1 MMSMF
6 KRIKQLLKS
15 ILNNTKGEYS
25 FRIEPS
31 EFTAE
36 QSAAFDRM
44 VDFLARMVEKYGP
57 MLDDIVKSEVNKKA
71 EKQTA

>member
-1 MMSMF
+1 ML

-15 ILNNTKGEYS
+15 ILNNNKGEYN

-57 MLDDIVKSEVNKKA
+57 LLDDIIKVETEKKA

>member
-1 MMSMF
+1 MF
-6 KRIKQLLKS
+6 KRIKQLIKT

-25 FRIEPS
+25 FCIEPS

-57 MLDDIVKSEVNKKA
+57 MLDDIVKSEVTKKA

>member
-1 MMSMF
+1 ML
-6 KRIKQLLKS
+6 KRIKQLIKTV
-15 ILNNTKGEYS
+15 LNNTKGEYS

-31 EFTAE
+31 EFTPE

-44 VDFLARMVEKYGP
+44 VDFLACMVEKYGP
-57 MLDDIVKSEVNKKA
+57 MLDDIVKAETGKKA

>member
-1 MMSMF
+1 MLN
-6 KRIKQLLKS
+6 RIKKLIKT

-57 MLDDIVKSEVNKKA
+57 MLDDIVKSEANKKA

>member
-1 MMSMF
+1 ML

-31 EFTAE
+31 EFTSE

-44 VDFLARMVEKYGP
+44 VYFLACMVEKYGP
-57 MLDDIVKSEVNKKA
+57 MLDDIVKGEVDKKA

>member
-1 MMSMF
+1 MF
-6 KRIKQLLKS
+6 KRIKQLIKT
-15 ILNNTKGEYS
+15 ILNSTKGEYS

-31 EFTAE
+31 EFTPE

-44 VDFLARMVEKYGP
+44 VDFLACMVEKYGP
-57 MLDDIVKSEVNKKA
+57 MLDDIVKSETGKKA

>member
-1 MMSMF
+1 ML

-15 ILNNTKGEYS
+15 ILNSTKGEYS

-57 MLDDIVKSEVNKKA
+57 LLDNIVKAETGKNA

>member
-1 MMSMF
+1 MF
-6 KRIKQLLKS
+6 KRIKQLIKT

-36 QSAAFDRM
+36 QSVAFDRM

-57 MLDDIVKSEVNKKA
+57 MLDDIVKSEVEKKA
-71 EKQTA
+71 KKQTA

>member
-1 MMSMF
+1 MI
-6 KRIKQLLKS
+6 KLIKQLIKS

-31 EFTAE
+31 EFTPE
-36 QSAAFDRM
+36 QSASFDRM

-57 MLDDIVKSEVNKKA
+57 MLDDIIKSESNKKA
-71 EKQTA
+71 ERQTA

>member
-1 MMSMF
+1 ML
-6 KRIKQLLKS
+6 KRIKQQLKS
-15 ILNNTKGEYS
+15 ILNNTKGEYN

-36 QSAAFDRM
+36 QSASFDRM

-57 MLDDIVKSEVNKKA
+57 MLDDIIKSEANKKSV
-71 EKQTA
+71 KQTA

>member
-1 MMSMF
+1 ML
-6 KRIKQLLKS
+6 KRIKQLIKS

-31 EFTAE
+31 EFTPE
-36 QSAAFDRM
+36 QSASFDRM
-44 VDFLARMVEKYGP
+44 VDFLASMVEKYGP
-57 MLDDIVKSEVNKKA
+57 MLDDIVKSEANKKA

>member
-1 MMSMF
+1 ML

-15 ILNNTKGEYS
+15 ILTNTKGEYS

-31 EFTAE
+31 EFTLE

-44 VDFLARMVEKYGP
+44 VDFLAHMVEKYGP
-57 MLDDIVKSEVNKKA
+57 VLDDIIKSESNKKA

>member
-1 MMSMF
+1 MF

-31 EFTAE
+31 EFTPE
-36 QSAAFDRM
+36 QNAAFDRM

-57 MLDDIVKSEVNKKA
+57 MLDDIVKSEVEKKA
-71 EKQTA
+71 KKQTA

>member
-1 MMSMF
+1 ML
-6 KRIKQLLKS
+6 KLIKQLLKT
-15 ILNNTKGEYS
+15 ILNNTKGEYC

-31 EFTAE
+31 EFTPE
-36 QSAAFDRM
+36 QSASFDRM

-57 MLDDIVKSEVNKKA
+57 MLDDIIKSEANKKA

>member
-1 MMSMF
+1 MF
-6 KRIKQLLKS
+6 KRIKQLIKT

-44 VDFLARMVEKYGP
+44 IDFLARMVEKYGS